1 MKLLKDVEKIANSLQ
16 SYNGLNGVKQLNN
29 GFVVA
34 LKVSEKV
41 LDLSVKGHRERRIQM
56 VVSTRGVE
64 SAREFVNA
72 KEDDRN
78 IVGLSQLINSCR
90 AFIKANNIP
99 YINMNLSLL
108 EIKDHKKMYIQM
120 VEFIYR

>member
-1 MKLLKDVEKIANSLQ
+1 
-16 SYNGLNGVKQLNN
+16 
-29 GFVVA
+29 
-34 LKVSEKV
+34 
-41 LDLSVKGHRERRIQM
+41 M
-56 VVSTRGVE
+56 VVSTGGVE

>member
-16 SYNGLNGVKQLNN
+16 SYNGLNGVKQINN

-56 VVSTRGVE
+56 VV
-64 SAREFVNA
+64 
-72 KEDDRN
+72 
-78 IVGLSQLINSCR
+78 
-90 AFIKANNIP
+90 
-99 YINMNLSLL
+99 
-108 EIKDHKKMYIQM
+108 
-120 VEFIYR
+120 